1 MFDSI
6 ERAAQRGPGGIAD
19 GRDSL
24 DHGQQHA
31 WAQRHG
37 QGTGPLA
44 DRFEADG
51 GAGPMPRRKKPV
63 GVSLR
68 RGALAQVAVGTGE
81 AAPRRRIEKVHD
93 LRQHIAG

>member
-1 MFDSI
+1 
-6 ERAAQRGPGGIAD
+6 
-19 GRDSL
+19 
-24 DHGQQHA
+24 
-31 WAQRHG
+31 
-37 QGTGPLA
+37 
-44 DRFEADG
+44 
-51 GAGPMPRRKKPV
+51 MPRRKKPV